1 MLETTPTHGSTEC
14 SQYDREQ
21 YARASIQFN
30 LKNEVFCELFPDITS
45 EMQRT
50 LNERKRDIRETI
62 TNGATG
68 SAAAGAASLWPQTP
82 ASASDNNN
90 NGWQSLASNVLVLVG
105 FGIFAMIVNFVIK
118 NLNQE

>member
-21 YARASIQFN
+21 YARASIKYN
-30 LKNEVFCELFPDITS
+30 LKNEVFCELFPDIRD

-50 LNERKRDIRETI
+50 LNERKRDIRETR
-62 TNGATG
+62 TNSATG
-68 SAAAGAASLWPQTP
+68 MAAGTSLWPQNP
-82 ASASDNNN
+82 QSASENNN

-105 FGIFAMIVNFVIK
+105 FGVFVMIVNFVIK
-118 NLNQE
+118 NLNQD

>member
-21 YARASIQFN
+21 YARGSIQFN
-30 LKNEVFCELFPDITS
+30 LKNEVFCELFPDIKA

-50 LNERKRDIRETI
+50 LNDRKRDVRETI
-62 TNGATG
+62 TN
-68 SAAAGAASLWPQTP
+68 AAASSLWPQTP
-82 ASASDNNN
+82 ASASDHNN

-105 FGIFAMIVNFVIK
+105 FGVFAMIVNFVIK
-118 NLNQE
+118 NLNQD

>member
-21 YARASIQFN
+21 YARSSIQFN
-30 LKNEVFCELFPDITS
+30 LKNDVLCELFPDIRD

-50 LNERKRDIRETI
+50 LAERKKRDTLRETI
-62 TNGATG
+62 TTVG
-68 SAAAGAASLWPQTP
+68 SGTAGASLWPQTP
-82 ASASDNNN
+82 ASASDMQN

-118 NLNQE
+118 NLNHD